1 MKKKIPVPSAL
12 KTIRRSLLC
21 LPALVLCA
29 VLLAGCAAEKKPELE
44 PWTLPEGK
52 GSRNNE
58 PVCLVPEATGKTVYE
73 NEYASIDASNAS
85 EGYICATY
93 LGENPKVKLR
103 IMGEDEVLYTYDLN
117 SDHITEVF
125 PLSSGDGKYE
135 VFVYEQA
142 EGTRYDTAH
151 YATFSVTLRD
161 EFLPF
166 LYPNQYVKFDAS
178 DEAIAKG
185 VELAAPAE
193 SDLDVVSNVYNYII
207 RNVTYDVEKA
217 ETVPYGYLPDIDETL
232 STGKGICL
240 DYAALMTAM
249 LRSQQI
255 PTRMEIGYAGQAY
268 HAWLSSHIDGV
279 GWVNG
284 LIHFDGTDW
293 SLMDPTFASSNSADY
308 LESFIGD
315 GDNYVLKFVY

>member
-1 MKKKIPVPSAL
+1 MLRLSAGL
-12 KTIRRSLLC
+12 FC
-21 LPALVLCA
+21 ALF
-29 VLLAGCAAEKKPELE
+29 LAGCAAEKKPEME
-44 PWTLPEGK
+44 PWELPEGD
-52 GSRNNE
+52 GSRDNT
-58 PVCLVPEATGKTVYE
+58 PVCLVPDAPGTTVYE
-73 NEYASIDASNAS
+73 NEYAVIDASNAS

-103 IMGEDEVLYTYDLN
+103 ILGEDEVLYTYDLN
-117 SDHITEVF
+117 SEHRTEVF
-125 PLSSGDGKYE
+125 PLSSGDGSYE

-161 EFLPF
+161 PYLPF
-166 LYPNQYVKFDAS
+166 LYPNQYVKFDARK
-178 DEAIAKG
+178 EAVAKAM
-185 VELAAPAE
+185 ELARPAD

-207 RNVTYDVEKA
+207 RNVTYDMEKA
-217 ETVPYGYLPDIDETL
+217 ETVPYGYLPDVDETL
-232 STGKGICL
+232 ATGKGICL
-240 DYAALMTAM
+240 DYSALMCAM

-255 PTRMEIGYAGQAY
+255 PTRMEIGYAGTAY
-268 HAWLSSHIDGV
+268 HAWLSSYIDGV

-293 SLMDPTFASSNSADY
+293 SLMDPTFAASNSADY

-315 GDNYVLKFVY
+315 GDNYVLKYIY